1 MMKPG
6 SVCAPL
12 MTPYT
17 VIQPCKQLGQH
28 FLEQNGCN
36 WIRGINVSHWHLH
49 VGKDNCRVA
58 GETEK
63 GEDGEE

>member
-6 SVCAPL
+6 FVCAPL
-12 MTPYT
+12 TIPYV

-36 WIRGINVSHWHLH
+36 WIRGISVSHWHLH
-49 VGKDNCRVA
+49 VGKDNCRVV